1 MHDTTLHILNDFT
14 IWFLLGLEHI
24 ADLKAYDHILFL
36 VALCSVYKLS
46 QWKQLLVLVTAFTVG
61 HCITLALSTYQLVN
75 IPSTLIEL
83 LIPITI
89 IITAGYNLKRAGQET
104 MLIRPVQYIMASLF
118 GLIHGL
124 GFSYLLRSLLG
135 KTDSIVQPLF
145 AFNVGLEAGQIII
158 ILCILFITMFIDNLF
173 PTHLRNR
180 KIVFLVA
187 VIAVALTM
195 CAERCFYLFN

>member
-1 MHDTTLHILNDFT
+1 MHGTTLHILSDFT

-24 ADLKAYDHILFL
+24 ADLNAYDHILFL
-36 VALCSVYKLS
+36 VALCSVYQLA
-46 QWKQLLVLVTAFTVG
+46 QWKKLLVLVTAFTIG
-61 HCITLALSTYQLVN
+61 HCITLALSTFQVIN
-75 IPSTLIEL
+75 IPSAIIEL

-89 IITAGYNLKRAGQET
+89 IITAGFNLKRVGQE
-104 MLIRPVQYIMASLF
+104 IIVVKPVQYLMALFF

-135 KTDSIVQPLF
+135 KTASIVQPLF

-158 ILCILFITMFIDNLF
+158 ILCILFITMFIDKLF

-180 KIVFLVA
+180 KIVFLLA
-187 VIAVALTM
+187 AIAVALTM
-195 CAERCFYLFN
+195 CVERGVYLLN

>member
-1 MHDTTLHILNDFT
+1 MHGTTLHILSDFT

-24 ADLKAYDHILFL
+24 ADLNAYDHILFL
-36 VALCSVYKLS
+36 VALCSVYQLA
-46 QWKQLLVLVTAFTVG
+46 QWKKLLVLVTAFTVG
-61 HCITLALSTYQLVN
+61 HCATLALSTFQVIN
-75 IPSTLIEL
+75 IPSAIIEL

-89 IITAGYNLKRAGQET
+89 IITAGFNLKRVGNET
-104 MLIRPVQYIMASLF
+104 IVVKPVQYLMALFF

-135 KTDSIVQPLF
+135 KTASIVQPLF

-158 ILCILFITMFIDNLF
+158 ILCILFITMFIDKLF

-180 KIVFLVA
+180 KIVFLLA
-187 VIAVALTM
+187 AIAVALTM
-195 CAERCFYLFN
+195 CVERGVYLLN

>member
-1 MHDTTLHILNDFT
+1 MHGTTLHILNDFT

-36 VALCSVYKLS
+36 VALCSVYQIA
-46 QWKQLLVLVTAFTVG
+46 QWKKLLVLVTAFTVG
-61 HCITLALSTYQLVN
+61 HCVTLALSTFQIIT
-75 IPSTLIEL
+75 IPGAIIEL

-89 IITAGYNLKRAGQET
+89 VITAGFNLKRVGQET
-104 MLIRPVQYIMASLF
+104 MVITPFQYLMALLF

-158 ILCILFITMFIDNLF
+158 ILCILFISMFIDKLF
-173 PTHLRNR
+173 PTRLRNK
-180 KIVFLVA
+180 KIVILVA

>member
-1 MHDTTLHILNDFT
+1 MHGTTLHILSDFT

-36 VALCSVYKLS
+36 VALCSVYQLT
-46 QWKQLLVLVTAFTVG
+46 QWKKLLVLVTAFTVG
-61 HCITLALSTYQLVN
+61 HCLTLALSAFQFIN
-75 IPSTLIEL
+75 MPSSIIEL

-89 IITAGYNLKRAGQET
+89 IITAGSNLKRVGQET
-104 MLIRPVQYIMASLF
+104 IVVKPVQYLMALFF

-135 KTDSIVQPLF
+135 KTELIVKPLF

-158 ILCILFITMFIDNLF
+158 IICILFISMFIDKLF

-195 CAERCFYLFN
+195 CVERGVYLLN